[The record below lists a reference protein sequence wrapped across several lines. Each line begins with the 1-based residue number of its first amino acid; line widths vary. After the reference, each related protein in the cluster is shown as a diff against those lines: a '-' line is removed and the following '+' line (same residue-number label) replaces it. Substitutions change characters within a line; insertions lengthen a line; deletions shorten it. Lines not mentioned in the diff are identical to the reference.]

1 MAVPGFQT
9 IMRPLLALAANGKE
23 RKINECISMLANEL
37 HLSDQDRAVTIASGK
52 QTVFANRVHWART
65 YLDKA
70 GAIKKTRRSHFQ
82 ITDRGRELLK
92 NSPTNITVKILKQ
105 FRSFSNFIPAS
116 QVLNQRARQYRPPLM

>member
-23 RKINECISMLANEL
+23 QNINECISILANEL
-37 HLSDQDRAVTIASGK
+37 HLSDQDRAATIASGK

-70 GAIKKTRRSHFQ
+70 EAIRKTRRSHFQ
-82 ITDRGRELLK
+82 ITDRGCEILK
-92 NSPTNITVKILKQ
+92 NNPTNISVKILKQ
-105 FRSFSNFIPAS
+105 FPEFLEFHSGKSS
-116 QVLNQRARQYRPPLM
+116 